1 MSRIKHSALVLL
13 LCLTTTIAGVIPATT
28 AYAMSAGAGAIV
40 DNKEDSQ
47 KETTDRDGENT
58 TNPANE
64 TGTVSLVEAKRQALK
79 ELKDH
84 YNATVVGMDAGAK
97 AEAKKQYDNYRK
109 AINNVSTTE
118 GAEGTLEIAKSA
130 ITDAGK
136 NDGTADDTPG
146 TDNTPTSSSDLIMV
160 GGNWITPVARAGQAV
175 NVVLPVVNMMQG
187 VNLNNVIVTPVVSTT
202 TSEWPFEIQTSGYTQ
217 TIADLPGAGNGQ
229 SDMDRRR
236 ELTWT
241 FQTKR
246 NVMNGYYKVPFLVN
260 YTDPGSRE
268 NVQVTLTTYV
278 LCVGAPGAGNVA
290 GEDEGKYATP
300 RVIVTGYDTNPA
312 EIHAGDTFT
321 LTLHLKNTSM
331 NTSVSNMLVHLTTP
345 TEGTDSDNTYA
356 AFLPTSGSNT
366 FYVEKIGRGGTTDLS
381 IEMNAKN
388 DLTQKPYSLDVSMDY
403 EDENINSFTSISVAS
418 IVLDNFLI

>member
-1 MSRIKHSALVLL
+1 
-13 LCLTTTIAGVIPATT
+13 
-28 AYAMSAGAGAIV
+28 
-40 DNKEDSQ
+40 
-47 KETTDRDGENT
+47 
-58 TNPANE
+58 
-64 TGTVSLVEAKRQALK
+64 
-79 ELKDH
+79 
-84 YNATVVGMDAGAK
+84 
-97 AEAKKQYDNYRK
+97 
-109 AINNVSTTE
+109 
-118 GAEGTLEIAKSA
+118 
-130 ITDAGK
+130 
-136 NDGTADDTPG
+136 
-146 TDNTPTSSSDLIMV
+146 
-160 GGNWITPVARAGQAV
+160 
-175 NVVLPVVNMMQG
+175 
-187 VNLNNVIVTPVVSTT
+187 
-202 TSEWPFEIQTSGYTQ
+202 
-217 TIADLPGAGNGQ
+217 
-229 SDMDRRR
+229 
-236 ELTWT
+236 
-241 FQTKR
+241 
-246 NVMNGYYKVPFLVN
+246 MNGYYKVPFLVN

-403 EDENINSFTSISVAS
+403 EDENINSFTSTADISIMVKQTPKFELSAPEVMPAEITVGDQANVMMSIYNTGRVTLYNVHVGFEADSVSAEDTYIGKIEAGGTGNVDTMITGQAPTMDDGTVKIIVTYEDEDGKKQTYEQDMTLMVNEMPMMDDMAFDEGSVEEEPSGFPGWIIAVIVVLVIAGVVVAV
-418 IVLDNFLI
+418 IVIKKIKKKKNAAEIDDLLDGIEDVEETAGNGADAEKSTQSDAEE